1 MAAKKKTGEANIQ
14 TLREQLRT
22 IKFSMAG
29 SRSKNVK
36 EAQMLRRQIARLLT
50 SERAAKKN

>member
-1 MAAKKKTGEANIQ
+1 MAAKKKTGEADIQ